1 VGYTL
6 FYSWQSD
13 TASNANRSFIRSALE
28 GAVGKVSAAVAVE
41 DAPRVDSGMEGIA
54 GSPEVAAVMFEK
66 IRDSGVVVGDVSLVG
81 AIARHDGSSK
91 RTPNP
96 NVLLE
101 LGYAAAILGWGRV
114 IGVMNE
120 HFGSAFEQPFDLR
133 NRRFPIRYSLDPAE
147 PSGRDA
153 ALSRLTNDLAG
164 ALEAVVTSDYRA
176 AETVAA
182 RLDTNCRAFIAQYAT
197 ANRIP
202 EPAGN
207 SFSLGSNSGLD
218 TPRLLAA
225 IGRLLDLGAIRAV
238 YDSSSGYAYE
248 WTYLGRAV
256 VARLTKNCGRAPA

>member
-1 VGYTL
+1 VAYTV

-13 TASNANRSFIRSALE
+13 TDSDANRSFIRRALD
-28 GAVGKVSAAVAVE
+28 GAIKKVNGTVAVE
-41 DAPRVDSGMEGIA
+41 DAPRVDSGMEGVA
-54 GSPEVAAVMFEK
+54 GSPEVATVMFEK

-101 LGYAAAILGWGRV
+101 LGYAAATLGWGRV

-133 NRRFPIRYSLDPAE
+133 NRRFPIRYSLDPAK
-147 PSGRDA
+147 PSGRGA
-153 ALSRLTNDLAG
+153 ALCRLANDLAG
-164 ALEAVVTSDYRA
+164 ALQAVVTSDHRA

-182 RLDTNCRAFIAQYAT
+182 RLDTSCRAFIAQYAAAT
-197 ANRIP
+197 RIP

-207 SFSLGSNSGLD
+207 SFSLGSSSGLD

-225 IGRLLDLGAIRAV
+225 IGRLLDLGVIRAV
-238 YDSSSGYAYE
+238 YDSSAGYAYE

-256 VARLTKNCGRAPA
+256 VARLTKNGGRAPA